1 MGSPSQH
8 ELAAADTLLA
18 IDGLTIEVLRGGTWR
33 PAVRDVSFA
42 IGAGERVALVGESG
56 SGKSLTALALGR
68 LLPTG
73 ARVTDGR
80 LSFVG
85 MDLERCSPAE
95 IRALRGRDI
104 GFVFQDPTSALDPT
118 MSVGRQIMEV
128 LSVHVIGDPRSQ
140 REQAS
145 AMLSRVGIPG
155 ASMRLDEYPHQ
166 FSGGMRQRAMIA
178 AALVAGPRLLVAD
191 EPTSALDVTVQ
202 AQILDLIDE
211 LSTEMGLAVLFITHD
226 LSVAREVADR
236 VVVMYA
242 GRVLEDGPTDVLLG
256 APHHPYTD
264 ALLGL
269 APRLGSA
276 LMAGPIPGTPISGW
290 LAGDGCPFAPR
301 CQFAEQR
308 CRATPWALVHV
319 AGNPAHRSA
328 CIIPPNERRVHSRA
342 EAQP

>member
-1 MGSPSQH
+1 LTV
-8 ELAAADTLLA
+8 E
-18 IDGLTIEVLRGGTWR
+18 GLTIEVHRDGTWR
-33 PAVRDVSFA
+33 PVVRDVSFV
-42 IGAGERVALVGESG
+42 IGAGERVAMVGESG

-68 LLPTG
+68 LLPLG
-73 ARVTDGR
+73 ARMTSGR
-80 LSFVG
+80 LSFFG
-85 MDLERCSPAE
+85 IDLGRCSPAQ

-118 MSVGRQIMEV
+118 MNVGRQIMEV
-128 LSVHVIGDPRSQ
+128 LSAHGIGHPRSQ
-140 REQAS
+140 RERAS

-155 ASMRLDEYPHQ
+155 ASSRMDEFPHQ

-191 EPTSALDVTVQ
+191 EPTSALDVTIQ
-202 AQILDLIDE
+202 AQILDLIDQ

-236 VVVMYA
+236 VVVLYA
-242 GRVLEDGPTDVLLG
+242 GRVLEDGPTDTLLG

-264 ALLGL
+264 ALVGL
-269 APRLGSA
+269 APRLGSGLTA
-276 LMAGPIPGTPISGW
+276 VPIPGMPIAGW

-301 CQFAEQR
+301 CQFAEHR
-308 CRATPWALVHV
+308 CRATPWALADV

-328 CIIPPNERRVHSRA
+328 CIIPPEERRVHSRTDLQA
-342 EAQP
+342 